1 MSNIKTSAIITTVGA
16 NNKVVSKAI
25 TDINPN
31 ADNGAIKTLCQ
42 SLNSLTNNTLTGVQ
56 RVDKTDITTAT
67 PSVAK
72 AEVTLDTTRG
82 HLDEDLPT
90 LKIGYNY
97 IGAGEGGVDYYIH
110 LGEVTSSDTWIP
122 VAFLVAAYK
131 ADGTFFDEFY
141 YNGGSFIGYVD
152 KDRDPYFAVKFTGN
166 FQGRNENSLA
176 DAARIEIDFI
186 FPETATTAETTYRLT
201 FTHTA
206 GEATFA
212 KV

>member
-1 MSNIKTSAIITTVGA
+1 MAKKTSAIITSVDAA
-16 NNKVVSKAI
+16 NKTGSKAI

-31 ADNGAIKTLCQ
+31 ADNGAIAALCRGFA
-42 SLNSLTNNTLTGVQ
+42 SLTTKTTKDIQ
-56 RVDKTDITTAT
+56 RVDKTDITTAAT
-67 PSVAK
+67 K
-72 AEVTLDTTRG
+72 AQVVLDTSRG

-90 LKIGYNY
+90 LKIGDNY

-122 VAFLVAAYK
+122 VAFSVAAYK

-141 YNGGSFIGYVD
+141 YNGGTLIGYVD

-166 FQGRNENSLA
+166 FQGRNADSLA

-186 FPETATTAETTYRLT
+186 FPETATTNAATYRLT
-201 FTHTA
+201 FTHTE